1 MIMSRRKHAIEAH
14 FQSGVRLHGAG
25 RLQEAEQV
33 YRQIIAADPGHAD
46 SLHMLGVIASQC
58 GQPEAAVACIN
69 RAIAVR
75 PSAAIFHVNRASAL
89 LALGRLDAAEQACR
103 TALRYKRNCA
113 EAYQVLGHVL
123 SDLKQP
129 EDAVAAYR
137 EALRHRPDLPDL
149 HNNLGLALRQ
159 ANRLDEAIEATRAG
173 IRRSPN
179 DSQAIGNLA
188 GMLKELA
195 RPAEAEASYRQALR
209 LQPDNATLHVNLA
222 VVLLLAGRLTE
233 GWEEYEWR
241 FRAGAV
247 RLPPCDRPQWNGE
260 PLAGRTLL
268 IRAEQGLGD
277 TIQFCRYVPS
287 LPQEGRLILEVQPG
301 LRRLMSCLPGVSQL
315 VTVGETLPRFD
326 LHCPLLCLPRLADD
340 LGAPVPYL
348 TAEPDR
354 VAAWRARLGSG
365 GYRIGIA
372 WQGNPTS
379 AAEWGRSV
387 PLHHFLP
394 LARIPGVR
402 LISLQKHDGLDQL
415 QTAPDG
421 LGIEMPGGGF
431 DAGPDAFVDTA
442 ALMQSLDL
450 VVTSDTSI
458 AHLAGALGRPVWV
471 ALKHVPDWRWL
482 LEGEE
487 LAWYPTMRLFRQ
499 TERGNW
505 AGVFERIADRLSAT
519 AARGTSH
526 VDALLDGAPTR
537 GELRPHG

>member
-1 MIMSRRKHAIEAH
+1 MSKRKHAIDAH
-14 FQSGVRLHGAG
+14 FQTGVRLHGAG
-25 RLQEAEQV
+25 RLQEAEQI
-33 YRQIIAADPGHAD
+33 YRQIIAANPGHAD
-46 SLHMLGVIASQC
+46 SLHMLGVMASQC
-58 GQPEAAVACIN
+58 GQHEAAVACID
-69 RAIAVR
+69 RAVAVR

-89 LALGRLDAAEQACR
+89 LALRRFDAAEQACR
-103 TALRYKRNCA
+103 TALRYRRNCA

-129 EDAVAAYR
+129 EAAVEAYR
-137 EALRHRPDLPDL
+137 EALHHKPDLPDL

-159 ANRLDEAIEATRAG
+159 ADRLDEAVEAARVG
-173 IRRSPN
+173 IRQSPN
-179 DSQAIGNLA
+179 DAQAIGNLA

-195 RPAEAEASYRQALR
+195 RPAEAEASYREALR

-233 GWEEYEWR
+233 GWQEYEWR

-247 RLPPCDRPQWNGE
+247 QLPPCDRPQWNGE

-277 TIQFCRYVPS
+277 TIQFCRYVPA
-287 LPQEGRLILEVQPG
+287 LPPLGRLILEVQPG
-301 LRRLMSCLPGVSQL
+301 LRRLMSCLPGGAEL
-315 VTVGETLPRFD
+315 VTVGEALPRYD
-326 LHCPLLCLPRLADD
+326 LYCPLLSLPRLASD

-348 TAEPDR
+348 TAEPER
-354 VAAWRARLGSG
+354 VTAWRARLGSH

-394 LARIPGVR
+394 LAQIPGVR

-415 QTAPDG
+415 QTTPDG
-421 LGIEMPGGGF
+421 LGIEMPGEGF

-487 LAWYPTMRLFRQ
+487 IAWYPTMRLFRQ

-519 AARGTSH
+519 MAGRHDPFES
-526 VDALLDGAPTR
+526 LLDGAAAQ
-537 GELRPHG
+537 GEPRPHG